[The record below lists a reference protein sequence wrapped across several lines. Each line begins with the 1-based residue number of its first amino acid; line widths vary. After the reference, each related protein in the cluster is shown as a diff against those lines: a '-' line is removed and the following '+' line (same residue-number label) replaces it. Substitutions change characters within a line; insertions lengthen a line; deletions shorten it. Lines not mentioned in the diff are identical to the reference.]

1 MNAIDAQL
9 EQYAKLTLEVGLGF
23 QAGQR
28 LLISA
33 DVEAAPFVR
42 QVADLAYRMGAKYV
56 NVLWADDHIRRSRFL
71 HASKESLS
79 EIHEWLAQAR
89 NESAAADDAVLGVFS
104 QDPQLLEGIDG
115 DLILLEEN
123 ALESRT
129 ELFWERLGSNK
140 FNWTVVPYPT
150 QAWADRV
157 FPGAPNALEK
167 FAGAMAQAILLD
179 QPDPA
184 AAWRAHCETLRKR
197 REHLNAKCYSALRY
211 RAPGTDLEIGLA
223 DDHIWAG
230 GETVAPNGSV
240 YVADIPTFE
249 VFTAP
254 HRDRV
259 NGTVRGTKPR
269 SFMGT
274 LCEDWSLEFKDGRI
288 VNANARVGLEALQK
302 YLEMDEGTHYL
313 GEVALV
319 ASGSPV
325 DQTGVVFRMALLDEN
340 AASHIAIG
348 FAYRGTIE
356 GGGEMSNEEFMAKGG
371 NLSNGHS
378 DVMIGSSEM
387 AVDGVF
393 ADGSSEPLMR
403 NGQFVFEQ

>member
-1 MNAIDAQL
+1 MNHFDAL
-9 EQYAKLTLEVGLGF
+9 LKAYAKLTLEVGVGL
-23 QAGQR
+23 QPGQR
-28 LLISA
+28 MLLSA
-33 DVEAAPFVR
+33 DVGAAAFVR
-42 QVADLAYRMGAKYV
+42 ELVDQAYQMGAKYV
-56 NVLWADDHIRRSRFL
+56 SVYWQDEQVRRSRLL

-79 EIHEWLAQAR
+79 EIHEWQAQVM
-89 NESAAADDAVLGVFS
+89 NEAAAADDAVLAIFS

-115 DLILLEEN
+115 DLVLIEEN

-129 ELFWERLGSNK
+129 GLFWERLGSNK

-150 QAWADRV
+150 QAWADRI
-157 FPGAPNALEK
+157 FPGDPNALEK
-167 FAGAMAQAILLD
+167 FSKAMAHAVLID
-179 QPDPA
+179 QPDPS

-197 REHLNAKCYSALRY
+197 REYLNAKRYSALRY
-211 RAPGTDLEIGLA
+211 RAPGTDLELGLA
-223 DDHIWAG
+223 DDHVWRG
-230 GETVAPNGSV
+230 GDTIAPNGAV

-274 LCEDWSLEFKDGRI
+274 LCEDWSLEFKDGR
-288 VNANARVGLEALQK
+288 VVGAQARVGLEALQK

-325 DQTGVVFRMALLDEN
+325 DETGVVFRMALLDEN

-348 FAYRGTIE
+348 FAYRGTIQN
-356 GGGEMSNEEFMAKGG
+356 GGEMSGEEFMAKGG

-378 DVMIGSSEM
+378 DVMIGSDQM
-387 AVDGVF
+387 DVDGVF

-403 NGQFVFEQ
+403 KGQFVFEQ